1 MARAPAR
8 AKQSRESPWRP
19 DPLGALFMLSEP
31 NGRVPRSLTS
41 YSSYRI
47 PSICL
52 LANERCECCS
62 MALARGQAATPRCTG
77 HGGRNDVRI
86 ALYLLL

>member
-8 AKQSRESPWRP
+8 AKQSLESPWRP

-62 MALARGQAATPRCTG
+62 MALAHGQAARHAAPDM
-77 HGGRNDVRI
+77 GGCDYVRTD
-86 ALYLLL
+86 LYLLL